1 MQLPHSKV
9 TLYVL
14 SCGLFLLIHC
24 LSLQSPLGPV
34 YFDYSKLC
42 SSAGAVY
49 FGRKFSPPVQCKL
62 VSKQSKQS
70 PLILYCRTRQDKIF
84 KVAGVTF

>member
-49 FGRKFSPPVQCKL
+49 FGRKFSPCLCSVNWFL
-62 VSKQSKQS
+62 NNLNS
-70 PLILYCRTRQDKIF
+70 LH
-84 KVAGVTF
+84 